1 MPCAAACPVL
11 RCPVPCKCPEG
22 WSPTLLYVHPSP
34 PSSPDPRVLPLRWW
48 PIWLYYA
55 VMLALLCP
63 QVVADMAPEALAKA
77 RADIAAS
84 FQRTAVDHLV
94 QRVDRAV
101 DRARELEPSIQHLV
115 VAGGV
120 AANKVVRADLTEMAG
135 RKSISMVC
143 PPIRL
148 CTDNGIMV
156 AWLGHERLRLGL
168 CEAVPQGRGA
178 QDVER
183 FVEVR
188 PRWPL
193 GPRDDQCAQPWG
205 PGGVSKGRFRG
216 AKRPAEEGTKPQK
229 SKVARVEEAKST

>member
-1 MPCAAACPVL
+1 MSRSKDAGL
-11 RCPVPCKCPEG
+11 REG
-22 WSPTLLYVHPSP
+22 RDYSFAGLKSAVRQLVEKTLTE
-34 PSSPDPRVLPLRWW
+34 
-48 PIWLYYA
+48 
-55 VMLALLCP
+55 